1 MHAWTLRP
9 ENQFLPAS
17 LKAQPASNAALRGNA
32 QADMEDFLSAGIDGV
47 FTDDPAVGMQ
57 TMQRMGLR

>member
-1 MHAWTLRP
+1 
-9 ENQFLPAS
+9 
-17 LKAQPASNAALRGNA
+17 
-32 QADMEDFLSAGIDGV
+32 MEDFLSAGIDGV